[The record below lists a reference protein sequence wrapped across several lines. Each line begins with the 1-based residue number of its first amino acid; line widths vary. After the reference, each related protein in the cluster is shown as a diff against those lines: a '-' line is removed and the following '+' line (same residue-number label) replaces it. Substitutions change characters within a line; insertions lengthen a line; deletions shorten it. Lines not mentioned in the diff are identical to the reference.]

1 MVVGLTLALL
11 HPGHVCSAVRA
22 DLRSHVLHRGRVVA
36 QQTMRTRMTASRLR
50 LVRCR
55 LTVRLAVRLR
65 VLRRRQAR
73 ILRGL
78 RGTSEFGLQ
87 LRKLILETFVLRC
100 QLLLLGAKSGV
111 LRAQLFDHRHGDGE
125 RGLTLEANCN
135 RCRELAHT
143 PNLHM
148 TCSRK
153 PNQDTRLRRPQL
165 GLQSRTLSAGAEQF
179 PFLLTP
185 VPQLL
190 FWPSGGLLFRRKRL
204 GA

>member
-1 MVVGLTLALL
+1 MRMATMPMPCATIR
-11 HPGHVCSAVRA
+11 CSSWRWGACRRA
-22 DLRSHVLHRGRVVA
+22 RRCARSPLSRGWV
-36 QQTMRTRMTASRLR
+36 
-50 LVRCR
+50 VRCR
-55 LTVRLAVRLR
+55 LTVRPAVRLR

-135 RCRELAHT
+135 RCRGD
-143 PNLHM
+143 
-148 TCSRK
+148 CS
-153 PNQDTRLRRPQL
+153 P
-165 GLQSRTLSAGAEQF
+165 GLTACLPGCR
-179 PFLLTP
+179 
-185 VPQLL
+185 
-190 FWPSGGLLFRRKRL
+190 
-204 GA
+204 